1 MEEYLNKMKMISDNL
16 ALVGAPIPVPDL
28 IMQTLARLDHD
39 YIPMVVHLANQENLT
54 WIALQSK
61 ILTYERHLEHLNSV
75 HSVSEPFAGLSFR
88 SDLSSSSLQGS
99 NGGRSQW
106 RGRGRG
112 NRGRY
117 KNNQSS
123 NKISCHL
130 CRCPGHTIMN
140 YFHHFDKSFMPPQN
154 DFGNTFANAYYASAE
169 TVQDPAWYLDSGA
182 SNHVTNQLPPSVS
195 SQSNSSDF

>member
-106 RGRGRG
+106 RGRGR
-112 NRGRY
+112 
-117 KNNQSS
+117 
-123 NKISCHL
+123 
-130 CRCPGHTIMN
+130 
-140 YFHHFDKSFMPPQN
+140 
-154 DFGNTFANAYYASAE
+154 AE